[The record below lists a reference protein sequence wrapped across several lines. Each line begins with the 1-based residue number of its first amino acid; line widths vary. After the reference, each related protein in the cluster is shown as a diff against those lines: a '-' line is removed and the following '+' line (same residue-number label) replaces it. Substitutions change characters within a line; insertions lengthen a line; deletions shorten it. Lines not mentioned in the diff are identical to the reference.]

1 MGSKGVSSDVT
12 NLSLLLDSLLHLQHY
27 YVCMQITVQATLQLL
42 QNYHLGN
49 DLWISAVRNVF
60 RVLDV
65 CLSCSEGCG
74 QLKERG
80 DGRLLKRLVVC
91 LLKAMD
97 VVYDMSD
104 TDHFHPMPVA
114 ILWKMFY
121 IVISK

>member
-12 NLSLLLDSLLHLQHY
+12 NLSLLLDSLLLLQRY
-27 YVCMQITVQATLQLL
+27 YTCLQTTVQATLQLL

-60 RVLDV
+60 RVLEA
-65 CLSCSEGCG
+65 CLGCSEGRV
-74 QLKERG
+74 QLKEEG
-80 DGRLLKRLVVC
+80 DGRLVRRLVVC

-97 VVYDMSD
+97 VVYEMSD
-104 TDHFHPMPVA
+104 TDQFLIPVA

-121 IVISK
+121 TVISK